1 MLAVVVIA
9 AVTAAARLIIAVRA
23 EVIVIAAVVVAVLVI
38 AAAGEGLQLLLLPLI
53 LPYLNLHCVH
63 YPQHPSSISFLA
75 SRSHSP
81 PLRHARSDCSALG
94 IQSQSQDL
102 FHLPVSILHSWRA
115 RQSQCAAVYNT
126 LYYRQ
131 STVNNVL

>member
-1 MLAVVVIA
+1 M
-9 AVTAAARLIIAVRA
+9 TATASIIIAVRA

-81 PLRHARSDCSALG
+81 PLRHGPVRL
-94 IQSQSQDL
+94 QRPR
-102 FHLPVSILHSWRA
+102 HPVTVTRPVSSPG
-115 RQSQCAAVYNT
+115 
-126 LYYRQ
+126 
-131 STVNNVL
+131 